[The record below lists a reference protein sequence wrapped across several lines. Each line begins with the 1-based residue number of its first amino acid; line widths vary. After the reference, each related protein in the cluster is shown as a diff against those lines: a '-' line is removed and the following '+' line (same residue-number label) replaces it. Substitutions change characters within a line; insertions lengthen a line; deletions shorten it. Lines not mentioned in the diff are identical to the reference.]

1 MEFLGSLSDMP
12 GFFDKFKVTL
22 GRFAGVPQWFHG
34 LKYLSFMQIIVCK
47 QGARDLEILRDLPK
61 LKCLI
66 LGLDFIPR
74 EAIVIGNEGF
84 HELQRFSIDCPVPRL
99 TFESEAMPKLTYL
112 QLDFCAS
119 PTSPISVPSGISNL
133 CSLKEVA
140 LWYNVRYANS
150 SSVKMTVETVRKEVA
165 MRRNSTQMIS
175 LFINGIEQDDAQ
187 AVDEETNNTTGA
199 PSGPDA
205 GAEGDVETV
214 DQKTTTMVDTEI
226 TEAES

>member
-1 MEFLGSLSDMP
+1 
-12 GFFDKFKVTL
+12 V
-22 GRFAGVPQWFHG
+22 
-34 LKYLSFMQIIVCK
+34 QIIVCK

-74 EAIVIGNEGF
+74 EAIAIGNEGF
-84 HELQRFSIDCPVPRL
+84 HELQRFSIDCPVPWL
-99 TFESEAMPKLTYL
+99 TFESRAMPKLTYL
-112 QLDFCAS
+112 QLEFHAC
-119 PTSPISVPSGISNL
+119 PTSPISVPSGIKNL
-133 CSLKEVA
+133 SSLTEVA

-150 SSVKMTVETVRKEVA
+150 SSVKMTVEAVREEVA
-165 MRRNSTQMIS
+165 NRRNMTQMIS

-187 AVDEETNNTTGA
+187 EVDKETESTTGA

-205 GAEGDVETV
+205 GAEGEAVVE
-214 DQKTTTMVDTEI
+214 KTTAVVDIEI